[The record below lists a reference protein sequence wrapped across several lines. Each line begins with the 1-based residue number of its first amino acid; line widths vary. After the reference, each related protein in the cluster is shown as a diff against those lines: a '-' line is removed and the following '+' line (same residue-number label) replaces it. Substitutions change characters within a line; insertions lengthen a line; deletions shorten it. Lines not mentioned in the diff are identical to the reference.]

1 MCVCFVVQLL
11 SCVWL
16 FATPWTAAH
25 QASLSFTISWSL
37 LKLMSIK
44 SMMSF
49 NHFISVTPFSSSP
62 NLSQI
67 HSLCQ
72 WVDSLHQVTK
82 ELQLQL
88 QHPSSEYSGLISF
101 RIDWFELL
109 SVQDTLIQSF
119 TAPQFETIHYLALSL
134 FNGAT
139 LIFVHD

>member
-1 MCVCFVVQLL
+1 MSDYLQPHGRQHTRLPCL
-11 SCVWL
+11 
-16 FATPWTAAH
+16 
-25 QASLSFTISWSL
+25 SLSPGVCSNSCPLSQWCHPTISSL
-37 LKLMSIK
+37 LLPS
-44 SMMSF
+44 
-49 NHFISVTPFSSSP
+49 PPSP

-134 FNGAT
+134 FNGTT